1 MPKPRPIYPS
11 TSASGQTAPASP
23 LPSSLSA
30 VQKEISAYAVSL
42 TWCAQ
47 MARAR
52 CEKDA
57 ARERYSISQNHY
69 IPSLERLSAIRT
81 FNNGGSVKP
90 RVSYSSKGKEKAT
103 DDAMEEMASDE
114 EEEDDE
120 NDNDDLFH

>member
-1 MPKPRPIYPS
+1 
-11 TSASGQTAPASP
+11 
-23 LPSSLSA
+23 
-30 VQKEISAYAVSL
+30 
-42 TWCAQ
+42 

-52 CEKDA
+52 CEKVA